1 VSGIANT
8 LLSTG
13 PVVALLG
20 SVALLGTAVAVHF
33 ATRLRRLAG
42 ALLAV
47 VLVGYAVGNKAFAYI
62 GVPPLFI
69 GEFALMAILMAALLR
84 GKLAPVLR
92 SGPAIAL
99 LAFLCVGFLATAP
112 YLSVYGL
119 DAMRDAVLYGYGL
132 IALAILSLG
141 DDDLVGRAA
150 EVFVRCL
157 PVFLAV
163 VTLLLFVEQV
173 APGVAAS
180 LTFRGVSVVPKH
192 GDVAVHL
199 AGIGAFMALGLN
211 RVTSSA
217 TGRSKG
223 LEWLSWGLWIAS
235 FALISDSRGGMLAVL
250 IALFAVW
257 VIARKRTR
265 FWKLGVLVL
274 VAVVLAS
281 SLQVQLE
288 NDEEARSVSV
298 SSIVHLLQ
306 SSFVDTGDIYVDGTK
321 AWRLQWWSDILNY
334 TVLGPYR
341 WLGKGYGVNLA
352 DDDGFQVLED
362 ESLRSP
368 HSAHMSVLAR
378 SGVIGTTA
386 WLAFLAALLVPL
398 VKLARHDSLLGAR
411 AAWLLAYLVAA
422 LVNASFDVYLEG
434 PQGGIWFWSLV
445 GVAMTYLYSSRYPA
459 ASERESSVET
469 RPVAVSA
476 TQEG

>member
-1 VSGIANT
+1 MGIPATIATAPT
-8 LLSTG
+8 L
-13 PVVALLG
+13 ALLG
-20 SVALLGTAVAVHF
+20 SLALLGTAVAVHF
-33 ATRLRRLAG
+33 AARLRRLTG
-42 ALLAV
+42 ALLTFA
-47 VLVGYAVGNKAFAYI
+47 LVGYAIGNRAFAYI

-69 GEFALMAILMAALLR
+69 GEIVLAVILVAAVIRGNWIEVFRSRPAVALT
-84 GKLAPVLR
+84 
-92 SGPAIAL
+92 
-99 LAFLCVGFLATAP
+99 AFMCVGFIATAP
-112 YLSVYGL
+112 YLPVYGF
-119 DAMRDAVLYGYGL
+119 DAMRDAVLYGYGA
-132 IALAILSLG
+132 IALAVLALG
-141 DDDLVGRAA
+141 SKDLVGRTA
-150 EVFVRCL
+150 EVFRRCV
-157 PVFLAV
+157 PFFLAV
-163 VTLLLFVEQV
+163 VTLLLVIEQV
-173 APGVAAS
+173 SPDVAGL
-180 LTFRGVSVVPKH
+180 LTLRGVSVVPKH

-274 VAVVLAS
+274 GAVVLAS

-352 DDDGFQVLED
+352 DDDGFQVLEAA
-362 ESLRSP
+362 SLRSP

-386 WLAFLAALLVPL
+386 WLACLAALLVPL

-422 LVNASFDVYLEG
+422 LVN
-434 PQGGIWFWSLV
+434 
-445 GVAMTYLYSSRYPA
+445 
-459 ASERESSVET
+459 
-469 RPVAVSA
+469 
-476 TQEG
+476 